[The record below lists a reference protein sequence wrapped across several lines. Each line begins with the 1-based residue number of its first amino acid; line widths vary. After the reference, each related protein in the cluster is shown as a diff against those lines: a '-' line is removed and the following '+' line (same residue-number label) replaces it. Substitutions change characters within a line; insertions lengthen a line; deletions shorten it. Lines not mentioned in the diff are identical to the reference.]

1 MTDSNS
7 NILVY
12 MTGHGGDEFLKF
24 QDNEEISAFDLADAF
39 GGMWAKG
46 RFVNRWRYSTAKWVR
61 KRADIVPFI
70 DTRKYYS
77 WWTLVKRILFIRNF
91 TLRI

>member
-1 MTDSNS
+1 MLMLNLRILGRLPESTPASKRLMTDSNS

-39 GGMWAKG
+39 AGMWSKG
-46 RFVNRWRYSTAKWVR
+46 RLVNCS
-61 KRADIVPFI
+61 INP
-70 DTRKYYS
+70 
-77 WWTLVKRILFIRNF
+77 LFFNRNYVEELNVF
-91 TLRI
+91 FLI